1 MRGYGVHHST
11 SHQFIRTIQT
21 NRVVFPQVILTDDE
35 KKNHTERIQAIGR
48 SFRYTEY
55 RDHSS
60 VVIILSSIVSHLLLQ
75 SPVTIPHSEE
85 VMCAQ
90 HSAGCTHKRC
100 SYVCW

>member
-21 NRVVFPQVILTDDE
+21 NRVVFPQVIPMDDE

-60 VVIILSSIVSHLLLQ
+60 VVIILSSIVSHLLL
-75 SPVTIPHSEE
+75 
-85 VMCAQ
+85 
-90 HSAGCTHKRC
+90 
-100 SYVCW
+100 